1 MRDSTNKSPIK
12 LNAVENKFDIG
23 DLFMNGENHQD
34 KTPSGEFKVTTPTN
48 SLLSKQAVTSK
59 GISVPYTNLYLYPY
73 PNTQLD
79 L

>member
-59 GISVPYTNLYLYPY
+59 EILVSNTNL
-73 PNTQLD
+73 
-79 L
+79 